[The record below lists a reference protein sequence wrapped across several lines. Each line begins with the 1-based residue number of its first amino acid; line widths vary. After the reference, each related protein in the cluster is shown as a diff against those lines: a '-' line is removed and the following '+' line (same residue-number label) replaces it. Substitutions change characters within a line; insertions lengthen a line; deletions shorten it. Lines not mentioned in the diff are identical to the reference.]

1 MHLAHRGHP
10 LLGDTVY
17 GGAFRTKAA
26 RLTPE
31 ARAALAALGRQA
43 LHAELLGFSHPRT
56 GATLRFESPLPPDMA
71 ALVQALRAEEDGPP
85 RP

>member
-1 MHLAHRGHP
+1 MASVSVRKTYP
-10 LLGDTVY
+10 GDVIVTTELEHH
-17 GGAFRTKAA
+17 AN
-26 RLTPE
+26 LIPWQE
-31 ARAALAALGRQA
+31 LAA
-43 LHAELLGFSHPRT
+43 RT